1 MRFLDMQD
9 ASGELNIDNLP
20 DEVAGSELVEA
31 GEAAAEVEVASG
43 EIETAAA
50 ISDDIDVMADKVEET
65 LPEGGMTEGEVGIV
79 RTAMESYERRLT
91 FKTGTLTRRLAVES
105 FGGTSDKIQSTK
117 LALEGFRETAE
128 KVRKWIV
135 DFLAK
140 FLDMVGK
147 VFDFNGRAAK
157 KLAEQAAAVRASA
170 DKAVAGG
177 KVKGSAILVSGTTQ
191 LSGAAL
197 VKAYGE
203 LASSK
208 LFDSKR
214 LDSAADSFK
223 AIGEAAKDP
232 EQAESLSVKLSH
244 VSDAIL
250 PKEVAATDVGGEK
263 KAGVT
268 QLKVA
273 LPIGNRALFV
283 TVNDDGAKDAN
294 IVARLT
300 SLGASK
306 ASVRADGEHKVDIKE
321 VDAGSSQVIVKLME
335 TVESHMKAYEG
346 FRTKISGLK
355 SAVGAAVSS
364 IKTIQTSDEEQAK
377 ALKAACGALH
387 GTANAVASG
396 AVGLFKYDLAVTS
409 AVVGYATASVKGGKK
424 EEATK

>member
-50 ISDDIDVMADKVEET
+50 ASDDIDVMADKVEET

-157 KLAEQAAAVRASA
+157 KLAEQAAAVRANAS
-170 DKAVAGG
+170 KAVAG

-250 PKEVAATDVGGEK
+250 PKEVAATDAGGEK

-321 VDAGSSQVIVKLME
+321 VDAGSSQDIVKLME

-364 IKTIQTSDEEQAK
+364 IKTISTSDEEQAK

-396 AVGLFKYDLAVTS
+396 AVGLFKYDLGVTS
-409 AVVGYATASVKGGKK
+409 AVVAYATASVKGGKK